1 MKKFASYFLAAA
13 TLMGS
18 FSMVSA
24 APVPFN
30 EPPGSQARKIV
41 NVVLADYINARTG
54 IQIGVSVVDVDQDG
68 TGEIIARF
76 VHSGSCR
83 AGMEECRTVVL
94 RYDPDK
100 NWQIILDKTTKSI
113 DVLTSQGKKDRP
125 APIKTD
131 NVTWEW
137 SYPSYKPV
145 LETAG
150 KPVNF
155 KPLPDSLVAQIAPAF
170 GQGATKL
177 VADHGDVSFEY
188 SEPAISKSVK
198 SILVR
203 MNGLNACGALAGCP
217 MRLLVQNGKS
227 WTPVLQVSAEPGV
240 ALSDVDRGGYRDLVL
255 SSKSGLVVMGWNGS
269 AYAVAERLEQS
280 IAEKKR

>member
-13 TLMGS
+13 ALMGS
-18 FSMVSA
+18 VSMATA

-68 TGEIIARF
+68 TGEIVARF

-83 AGMEECRTVVL
+83 AGMDECRTVVL
-94 RYDPDK
+94 RHDPDK
-100 NWQIILDKTTKSI
+100 NWQIILDKTTKKI
-113 DVLTSQGKKDRP
+113 EVLVEQAKKNRP

-131 NVTWEW
+131 NVTWNW

-150 KPVNF
+150 KPVDF

-170 GQGATKL
+170 GPGAAKL
-177 VADHGDVSFEY
+177 VADHGTLNFEY
-188 SEPAISKSVK
+188 AEPAISGSLK

-227 WTPVLQVSAEPGV
+227 WTPILQVSAEPGV

-255 SSKSGLVVMGWNGS
+255 STKSGLVVMGWNGS

>member
-13 TLMGS
+13 ALMGS
-18 FSMVSA
+18 VSVSFA

-41 NVVLADYINARTG
+41 NVVLADYIAARTG
-54 IQIGVSVVDVDQDG
+54 VQIGVSVVDVDLDG
-68 TGEIIARF
+68 TGEIVARF

-94 RYDPDK
+94 RHDPDK
-100 NWQIILDKTTKSI
+100 NWQIILDKTTKKI
-113 DVLTSQGKKDRP
+113 EVLLDQAKNNRP

-131 NVTWEW
+131 NVTWNW
-137 SYPSYKPV
+137 SYPSYKPT
-145 LETAG
+145 LESAG
-150 KPVNF
+150 KPVSF
-155 KPLPDSLVAQIAPAF
+155 KALPDSLVAQIAPAF
-170 GQGATKL
+170 GPGAAKL
-177 VADHGDVSFEY
+177 AADHGDLSFEY
-188 SEPAISKSVK
+188 AEPPVSGSVK

-217 MRLLVQNGKS
+217 MRLLVQNGKG
-227 WTPVLQVSAEPGV
+227 WTPVLQVSAEPDV
-240 ALSDVDRGGYRDLVL
+240 AISDVNRGGYRDLVL
-255 SSKSGLVVMGWNGS
+255 STKAGLVVMGWNGT